1 METRKVKGGG
11 GIYGPA
17 EIRLTKKSVQ
27 VVFDDK
33 KDEDGNVIEEGR
45 EFSIDRENA
54 PKKIEAGHWSAAVSS
69 RGDKLFSVRP
79 LAGTF
84 SAKFLKFAAAQD
96 AKPAPEQAA
105 STFKDENGKVKYN
118 APQLVFTAIIQ
129 VAGNYEYPVRLPYR
143 FSEND
148 RGNCEITYKKLGNQI
163 NRLLDFL
170 EYTGVKD
177 MDIPFT
183 NNILPALEEMITD
196 QNKSFTV
203 VVKNGWIDSFSPP
216 LATKK
221 KVSKKK

>member
-1 METRKVKGGG
+1 MDIRKLKGGG

-17 EIRLTKKSVQ
+17 QIRLTKKSVQ

-33 KDEDGNVIEEGR
+33 KDEDGAVIEEGR
-45 EFSIDRENA
+45 EFEIDRENA
-54 PKKIEAGHWSAAVSS
+54 PKKLEAGHWSAAVSS
-69 RGDKLFSVRP
+69 KGDKLFSVRP

-96 AKPAPEQAA
+96 AKPAPEQEA
-105 STFKDENGKVKYN
+105 SSFRGDNGKVIYG
-118 APQLVFTAIIQ
+118 APQLKFTAIIK
-129 VAGNYEYPVRLPYR
+129 VEGGYEYPVKLPYR

-148 RGNCEITYKKLGNQI
+148 RGNCEITYKKLGTQI

-183 NNILPALEEMITD
+183 DNILPALEEMIQD
-196 QNKSFTV
+196 QDKSFTV

-216 LATKK
+216 LVTKRA
-221 KVSKKK
+221 SKKK